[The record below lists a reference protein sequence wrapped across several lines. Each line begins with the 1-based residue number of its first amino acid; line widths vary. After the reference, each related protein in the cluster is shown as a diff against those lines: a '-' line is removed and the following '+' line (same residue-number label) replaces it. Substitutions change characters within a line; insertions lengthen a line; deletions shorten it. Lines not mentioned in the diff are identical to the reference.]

1 MPTNKE
7 IIAAAFD
14 KMADGDPSLYLDVMS
29 DDIRYELVGE
39 NSWGRIYQGK
49 KEFREE
55 LGRPLMS
62 KVEPPLRMKVTRL
75 FSDGDHVIL
84 EAVGDNR
91 TRDGRPYNN
100 RYCMIIRM
108 AGGKMI
114 ELTEYA
120 DTDLIVRALG
130 ARV

>member
-1 MPTNKE
+1 MSTNKE
-7 IIAAAFD
+7 IITAAFD
-14 KMADGDPSLYLDVMS
+14 KMAQGDPSLYLDIMS
-29 DDIRYELVGE
+29 DGIRYELVGE

-49 KEFREE
+49 KAFREE

-62 KVEPPLRMKVTRL
+62 RVEPPLKMRVTRL
-75 FSDGDHVIL
+75 FSDGDYVIL
-84 EAVGDNR
+84 EAAGDNR

-108 AGGKMI
+108 AGGKMV

-130 ARV
+130 ERV